1 MKIFVYT
8 IISIFLLVEIG
19 ILVCYLIIFKGK
31 ISLNTDDWDLFYQI
45 TNGLIIATLTVV
57 NIAVFYRISV
67 SLDVRGKLFEA
78 QSIIT
83 QMRVRQYENI
93 RDQIKKIQVQ
103 IIRNNVNKSDIEELK
118 KSLMEMDNSYLY
130 KNDNLNDP
138 IFFKPLIK
146 EICDNFEK
154 SAISQE
160 KTYGMLSNFIIMYE
174 FYIIQQLV
182 RDKSI
187 KNYIE
192 KNKGNIDSTL
202 ICMHKLEQEAN
213 MGEIKYER

>member
-1 MKIFVYT
+1 MRIFVYT
-8 IISIFLLVEIG
+8 IISIFLLVEVG
-19 ILVCYLIIFKGK
+19 ILICYLITFKGK

-67 SLDVRGKLFEA
+67 SLDIRGKLFEA

-93 RDQIKKIQVQ
+93 RDQIMKIQVQ
-103 IIRNNVNKSDIEELK
+103 IIRNNINKSDIEELK

-138 IFFKPLIK
+138 IFFKSLIK

-154 SAISQE
+154 SAINQE
-160 KTYGMLSNFIIMYE
+160 KTYDMLSKFIIMYE

-213 MGEIKYER
+213 MGEVKYEK